1 MKELLMML
9 LQIIGAVCALGFV
22 GWFLNRFFGFS
33 MGSKAGV
40 VIPTE
45 WEAGVS
51 FIVAAAVCFAIV
63 HFFGKTKGDVTDKN
77 SE

>member
-1 MKELLMML
+1 MKDLLMML

-22 GWFLNRFFGFS
+22 GWVLNRFFGFS

-51 FIVAAAVCFAIV
+51 FIVAAAVCFGIV
-63 HFFGKTKGDVTDKN
+63 HFFGKSGSSSQPN
-77 SE
+77 G

>member
-1 MKELLMML
+1 MML
-9 LQIIGAVCALGFV
+9 LQIIGAVCVLGFV
-22 GWFLNRFFGFS
+22 GWILNRFFGFS

-51 FIVAAAVCFAIV
+51 FLVAAAICFGIV
-63 HFFGKTKGDVTDKN
+63 HFFGKSASSSQPN
-77 SE
+77 N